1 MVPTTRDARIAGWL
15 YILMG
20 LPAPFALIYV
30 PDKLIVRGNAT
41 ATAANILAHQTLFR
55 LGILAELTSLVL
67 FILLVLA
74 LYHLLSGVSKA
85 LARVMVAF
93 VLTSVAVGFLNVLND
108 FAALTLFRGADF
120 LSVFNRG
127 QLDALGML
135 FLGLYRQGQAIDEIF
150 WGLWL
155 LPFGL
160 LVMRSRFLPRILG
173 VWLIVNC
180 FAYVAVSLTTLL
192 LPAYANVAFNAAQ
205 PALLGE
211 LWIMLWLVIKG
222 VKPQPLDAAA
232 A

>member
-30 PDKLIVRGNAT
+30 PDKLIVRGNAV

-55 LGILAELTSLVL
+55 LGMLAELTSLVL
-67 FILLVLA
+67 FIVLVMA
-74 LYHLLSGVSKA
+74 LYHLLSGVSKG

-108 FAALTLFRGADF
+108 LAALTLFRGGDF
-120 LSVFNRG
+120 LGVFDKH

-135 FLGLYRQGQAIDEIF
+135 FLGLYRQGLALDEIF

-160 LVMRSRFLPRILG
+160 LVMRSRFLPRLLGIL
-173 VWLIVNC
+173 LIVNC
-180 FAYVAVSLTTLL
+180 FAYVAVSLTTLFV
-192 LPAYANVAFNAAQ
+192 PEYAVVLFRAAQ

-211 LWIMLWLVIKG
+211 AWIMLWLVIKG
-222 VKPQPLDAAA
+222 VKPQPLAAA